1 LNQIREMGDTR
12 ELESEFNRFTE
23 LRRRL
28 IEADPEIDETTLLDT
43 LEGATNLH
51 EALGEVIR
59 SALDDEALADSL
71 KLRLEAMR
79 ARLER
84 IETASAK
91 KREVALAVMEEAGI
105 EKILEPDF
113 TISMRVQPPGL
124 VVTNEADIPE
134 WYWIPQPAK
143 LDRRKVLETLKAGTA
158 VMGTELAN
166 SRVSLVVRTK

>member
-1 LNQIREMGDTR
+1 MSNPQNLQN
-12 ELESEFNRFTE
+12 EFYRFTE

-71 KLRLEAMR
+71 KFRLEAMR
-79 ARLER
+79 GRLER
-84 IETASAK
+84 IETSSAK
-91 KREVALAVMEEAGI
+91 KREVALVIMEEAGI

-113 TISMRVQPPGL
+113 TISVRVQPPGL
-124 VVTNEADIPE
+124 LVTNEADIPE
-134 WYWIPQPAK
+134 WFWIPQPAK
-143 LDRRKVLETLKAGTA
+143 LDRRKILDTLKAGTA
-158 VMGTELAN
+158 VIGAEIAN
-166 SRVSLVVRTK
+166 SRVNLVVRTK

>member
-1 LNQIREMGDTR
+1 MSNPQNLQN
-12 ELESEFNRFTE
+12 EFNRFTE

-59 SALDDEALADSL
+59 SALDDEALANGL
-71 KLRLEAMR
+71 KLRVEAMR
-79 ARLER
+79 TRLER
-84 IETASAK
+84 IETTSAR

-113 TISMRVQPPGL
+113 TISMRVQQPGL
-124 VVTNEADIPE
+124 IVTNEAVIPE

-143 LDRRKVLETLKAGTA
+143 LDRRKILDTLKAGTS

-166 SRVSLVVRTK
+166 SRVNLVVRTK